1 LNDTRGIVNSSENR
15 SQSHYYKMT
24 YRSTIISK
32 LLVQTCYRQATD

>member
-1 LNDTRGIVNSSENR
+1 MAILLTLQKIDHKVIATKWHR
-15 SQSHYYKMT
+15 QS